1 MLNPP
6 NRQEYN
12 IWQFCVIFPEA
23 KIGIISNATILPGI
37 TIGENAMVGT
47 GSVVTKDVPAG
58 ELWIG
63 NPAKNIERNN
73 MLNLINRG
81 LFRCPTIPKSL
92 RV

>member
-1 MLNPP
+1 
-6 NRQEYN
+6 
-12 IWQFCVIFPEA
+12 
-23 KIGIISNATILPGI
+23 
-37 TIGENAMVGT
+37 MVGT

-81 LFRCPTIPKSL
+81 FSDAL
-92 RV
+92 RYLRA